1 MKSTPPDIPN
11 GMHFLHLIR
20 LVTAVIAVAYCC
32 DSLQDG
38 WVYWLMAHF
47 ANASTSFGR
56 GYSSSISPAQ
66 TGVYVTS
73 LAAVPVVF
81 FAIPRFRW
89 GVPALSWC
97 LLIMGAFLL
106 SNLHR
111 CLWDGQNLSFVMEI
125 ICFGR
130 QLSFALAPLI
140 IGMIVRYRF
149 VEEELRSATPPTS
162 TGDYRSAARES
173 I

>member
-1 MKSTPPDIPN
+1 MESKPPDSLI
-11 GMHFLHLIR
+11 GMRVLHLLR

-32 DSLQDG
+32 DSLQHG
-38 WVYWLMAHF
+38 WVYWLAAHF
-47 ANASTSFGR
+47 ANANTSFGR
-56 GYSSSISPAQ
+56 GYNSSISPEKI
-66 TGVYVTS
+66 GVYVTA

-106 SNLHR
+106 SKLYG
-111 CLWDGQNLSFVMEI
+111 CLWVGRNFTFVMEI

-140 IGMIVRYRF
+140 IGMILRYRF

-162 TGDYRSAARES
+162 TGDHRPAARES